1 MDMRMIIHNM
11 FISLYTGHERFAHEM
26 VRAGLYA
33 SEDAVGSDAFDR
45 LRQTTPKPARTS
57 GKPAKRTEAE
67 SQKPEKAMTEAEIQ
81 QRLLRSDRYG

>member
-1 MDMRMIIHNM
+1 
-11 FISLYTGHERFAHEM
+11 M

-33 SEDAVGSDAFDR
+33 SEAAVGSYPLDL

-57 GKPAKRTEAE
+57 GKPAKTHRAPE